1 MTTAT
6 TGLAAILHG
15 IYEAN
20 GHELTPA
27 AVVEASRPD
36 DAPLHHRFEWDDS
49 IAGERFREVQAAQI
63 IRSVKV
69 TRITDTERG
78 PVQVRAFLALGETT
92 DDDLAAPWTYVALD
106 DLSADAT
113 AQILAQMEKDLSAI
127 RRKYRNH
134 KAALDTVWRRV
145 MDEQTQ
151 EAS

>member
-1 MTTAT
+1 MSTAT
-6 TGLAAILHG
+6 TGLAEILQR
-15 IYEAN
+15 IYEDN

-27 AVVEASRPD
+27 AVVEASRPV

-49 IAGERFREVQAAQI
+49 IAGEKYREVQAAQI

-78 PVQVRAFLALGETT
+78 PVQVRAFLALGETS
-92 DDDLAAPWTYVALD
+92 DDPTSAWTYVALD

-145 MDEQTQ
+145 MDG
-151 EAS
+151 AA

>member
-1 MTTAT
+1 VSTAT
-6 TGLAAILHG
+6 TGLAAILQN

-27 AVVEASRPD
+27 AVVEASRPA

-49 IAGERFREVQAAQI
+49 IAGERYREVQAAQI

-78 PVQVRAFLALGETT
+78 AVPVRAFLAVGETS
-92 DDDLAAPWTYVALD
+92 DDPTGSWTYVALD
-106 DLSADAT
+106 DLSVDAT
-113 AQILAQMEKDLSAI
+113 AVILAQMEKDLSAI

-145 MDEQTQ
+145 MDEQAR